1 MFSQECFPVNFSEN
15 PVIVT
20 EPIFNFP
27 NCQEALIEI
36 FFEEYECCALA
47 KTTVPDLCQYNYTNN
62 AAKKPLCCLVIDMG
76 FSFTHIVP
84 FIKGKRVKD
93 AIKRIDVGGKVL
105 TNHLKEIISYR
116 QLNVM
121 DEAYVIN
128 QMKEDT
134 CYVATNFDEEM
145 KKAKRKVAG
154 NSIIKEYVL
163 PDFTTIKRG
172 RVRNPEPENKN
183 DDYQILRMNNERFS
197 IPEILF
203 HPSDIGIA
211 QVCIFYLFTNYK
223 NLKSLLIYF

>member
-1 MFSQECFPVNFSEN
+1 M
-15 PVIVT
+15 
-20 EPIFNFP
+20 
-27 NCQEALIEI
+27 
-36 FFEEYECCALA
+36 
-47 KTTVPDLCQYNYTNN
+47 
-62 AAKKPLCCLVIDMG
+62 
-76 FSFTHIVP
+76 
-84 FIKGKRVKD
+84 KG

-134 CYVATNFDEEM
+134 CYVATNFNEEM
-145 KKAKRKVAG
+145 KKAKRKIAD

-183 DDYQILRMNNERFS
+183 DDYQILRMNNERFT

-203 HPSDIGIA
+203 HPSDIGIT
-211 QVCIFYLFTNYK
+211 QVCKFFFSKKLNRFMILLF
-223 NLKSLLIYF
+223 LDGSF